1 MKKRLIQCVILSC
14 ALWIGTG
21 CDSRQENKEPAE
33 ASKTAPQQAE
43 GEGKEAAGQEEDE
56 VEGQWVE
63 SSTYG
68 LKFRV
73 PEDWSVVI
81 DEQGAS
87 ATAPDGTTTVL
98 LAGTKSQGLT
108 TAMLNEIR
116 ADLKFRDL
124 EIEKTGPAIINGM
137 SVFRGQGSAVL
148 EDPGMDQ
155 EIQFLG
161 YTIKRRNDQLAT
173 LFIFSQA
180 EMYEAQKEMIQG
192 IAQTMVETSN

>member
-1 MKKRLIQCVILSC
+1 MKKLMIQCVVLSC
-14 ALWIGTG
+14 ALWMGAG
-21 CDSRQENKEPAE
+21 CDSKKQDQPPAE
-33 ASKTAPQQAE
+33 ASKTAPAKPEAQAQ
-43 GEGKEAAGQEEDE
+43 EAADKVEDE
-56 VEGQWVE
+56 VDGQWVE
-63 SSTYG
+63 STTYA

-73 PEDWSVVI
+73 PEDWSVVT

-108 TAMLNEIR
+108 TSMLNEIR

-180 EMYEAQKEMIQG
+180 EMYEAQKEMIHG
-192 IAQTMVETSN
+192 IAQTLVETSN